1 MMVWLNNWLEEVLD
15 NKIRPFLEEKDLLND
30 NKNPDKKAVA
40 ENEENEWL
48 YGEIEKA
55 RRQWVNCHKY
65 FHSVSD
71 PELID
76 HASYKIQAAR
86 AKYMYLLNKARSRE
100 EDNQKNG

>member
-1 MMVWLNNWLEEVLD
+1 MMVRLNNWLEEVLD
-15 NKIRPFLEEKDLLND
+15 NRIKPFFREKELLFERTNGKEEK
-30 NKNPDKKAVA
+30 
-40 ENEENEWL
+40 EESDWL

-55 RRQWVNCHKY
+55 RRQWINSHKY

-100 EDNQKNG
+100 DEQNGE